1 MAATPIVYLLHG
13 EDEAAMREMVAS
25 MQSKLGDPTTA
36 EMNTTRFDTASSI
49 DALRNASMAAPFLS
63 ERRLVIL
70 RGAAK
75 AFAAADNKE
84 RFSQLLDELPP
95 TTGFIIL
102 ENPALESKH
111 WLYKWA
117 KVAGERAMMRQF
129 DLPKGAQMANW
140 LRERA
145 KALGGELEPAAAAA
159 LATQLGSDKH
169 AAENE
174 IEKLLAH
181 AGYTRPVTAADVAEL
196 ALPVSEQGDFFAL
209 IDALSA
215 GNGAKAMQMLQAL
228 MPERDLIMLYFS
240 LVSHFRLLLQTRELV
255 AAGRSDAEVS
265 KTLGIHPY
273 RAEKMAAQSK
283 RFSIEALEAIYQR
296 LLVLDEQIKTGEIQ
310 AELAMEIFVA
320 SLSAQTA

>member
-1 MAATPIVYLLHG
+1 MAPTPIVYLLHG
-13 EDEAAMREMVAS
+13 EDEAAMREAVAS
-25 MQSKLGDPTTA
+25 MQSKLGEASTVD
-36 EMNTTRFDTASSI
+36 MNTARFDTAPSI

-63 ERRLVIL
+63 ERRMVIV

-75 AFAAADNKE
+75 AFGAADAKE
-84 RFSQLLDELPP
+84 RFTQLLDELPL
-95 TTGFIIL
+95 TTAFVIL

-111 WLYKWA
+111 WLHKWS

-145 KALGGELEPAAAAA
+145 KALGGDLEPAASAA
-159 LATQLGSDKH
+159 LATQVGSDKT

-181 AGYTRPVTAADVAEL
+181 AGYARAVTAADVAEL
-196 ALPVSEQGDFFAL
+196 ALPVGEQGDFFAL

-240 LVSHFRLLLQTRELV
+240 LVSHFRLLLQTSELV
-255 AAGRSDAEVS
+255 ATGRSDAEVA

-283 RFSIEALEAIYQR
+283 RFTIETLKAIYRR
-296 LLVLDEQIKTGEIQ
+296 LLVLDEQIKTGEIE
-310 AELAMEIFVA
+310 AELAMETFVA